1 MDEFWQDGQEEANK
15 EDTFIARL
23 EANGFEWDPH
33 RAQWNQMFEK
43 LKEYQAVTGH
53 CYVPKV
59 RVKVDWN
66 GYTLE

>member
-1 MDEFWQDGQEEANK
+1 
-15 EDTFIARL
+15 
-23 EANGFEWDPH
+23 
-33 RAQWNQMFEK
+33 MFEK
-43 LKEYQAVTGH
+43 LKEYQAETGH